1 MMKFLKGLKSK
12 LKKNGL
18 KEVMVKMANGNVS
31 LINGHIDE
39 IDEVNDEVENQGGE
53 ENVDG

>member
-1 MMKFLKGLKSK
+1 MK
-12 LKKNGL
+12 LKKSGL

-39 IDEVNDEVENQGGE
+39 IDEVNDEAENQGGE